1 MLSIEQYSEYWDI
14 EKKCNIIEVLHNE
27 RMVRDQIELQLPIY
41 FDEMYNY
48 KKDNLEKIKY
58 YLWLCRRK
66 RSYRIVNDCRFK
78 SKKYNRQRSRK
89 F

>member
-48 KKDNLEKIKY
+48 K
-58 YLWLCRRK
+58 R
-66 RSYRIVNDCRFK
+66 
-78 SKKYNRQRSRK
+78 
-89 F
+89 